1 MNRSASD
8 IVGAMGNDIFKRGIP
23 IDAKIIKEVPIF
35 INLLNT
41 YFYQDEIFH
50 GYINSIYSTW
60 VNILN
65 DKFIKL
71 IIVYNGEY
79 DIIKLK
85 QLARQREMMNMASE
99 LDAINLMAELDDLSV
114 SPGVD
119 SLMKSFKK
127 GGISKKNSSARSR
140 KR

>member
-1 MNRSASD
+1 MNNSANNI
-8 IVGAMGNDIFKRGIP
+8 IVALGGNIFKHNIP
-23 IDAKIIKEVPIF
+23 IEAKIIREVPIF

-41 YFYQDEIFH
+41 YFYQDETFH
-50 GYINSIYSTW
+50 GYINSIYDTW
-60 VNILN
+60 KNILN

-85 QLARQREMMNMASE
+85 QIERQKEMMNMASE
-99 LDAINLMAELDDLSV
+99 LDAINLMTELDEMSV
-114 SPGVD
+114 SPGMD
-119 SLMKSFKK
+119 SLTRSFKK
-127 GGISKKNSSARSR
+127 GNIAKKRPSARAR